1 MPQRVT
7 FLLDDELATALRK
20 KQSELIIKLKSSVA
34 FSFVLNQTLR
44 KSLKK

>member
-1 MPQRVT
+1 MLDEDLAKALRLKQAQLIQKRKARVT
-7 FLLDDELATALRK
+7 
-20 KQSELIIKLKSSVA
+20 